1 MAEHFNKHKTRHI
14 VTLFGAV
21 LGGVT
26 IAKAELIQ
34 VNYLSYGLLAD
45 GAMRVVLAN
54 GKITLLPGE
63 TYTVLDGQ
71 LYVEST
77 ELEKLRAG
85 ELPGTTTSDAYG
97 FDGFGSDEILTGKAS
112 ASQLG
117 WWEKAADF
125 VISPPILVSGGAV
138 MVGVGAVAL
147 TDLFAFADDDET
159 PVVDQGIRSQ
169 TTAEGEQFT
178 FTIPSNAFT
187 DDKTTLT
194 YTASN
199 LPQGLSFDSAT
210 RTFSGTPSKGETKVV
225 AVTATDTVGQSVTTT
240 FQIAVT
246 NENDAPK
253 LANGATDPYTLTS
266 QNGFLINKGD
276 SFEFDLNKI
285 VEDEESDDLTFTT
298 TTDLPTGYTLGLS
311 GIFSGPVPSNLEDV
325 RIDVAVTDSNVG
337 SLNFDLILN
346 IVDPLGG

>member
-1 MAEHFNKHKTRHI
+1 MAEHFNRHKSRRI
-14 VTLFGAV
+14 VTVFGAC

-45 GAMRVVLAN
+45 GTMRVVLAN
-54 GKITLLPGE
+54 GKITLLPSE

-77 ELEKLRAG
+77 ELEKLRG
-85 ELPGTTTSDAYG
+85 PELPGATTSDAYG
-97 FDGFGSDEILTGKAS
+97 FGGFGSDEILTGKAS
-112 ASQLG
+112 ASQPG

-178 FTIPSNAFT
+178 FTIPSNAFK

-194 YTASN
+194 YAASN

-210 RTFSGTPSKGETKVV
+210 RTFSGTPSKGGTTVV

-240 FQIAVT
+240 FQITVT

-253 LANGATDPYTLTS
+253 LANGATSPYTLASYLGSPIRKEDT
-266 QNGFLINKGD
+266 
-276 SFEFDLNKI
+276 FEFDLTKI
-285 VEDEESDDLTFTT
+285 VEDEEGDDLTFTT
-298 TTDLPTGYTLGLS
+298 NTDLPSDYTLS
-311 GIFSGPVPSNLEDV
+311 PKGIFSGTVPADAKDV
-325 RIDVAVTDSNVG
+325 TINVLVDDDNG
-337 SLNFDLILN
+337 GLLNFGLILD
-346 IVDPLGG
+346 IFDG

>member
-21 LGGVT
+21 FGGVT

-54 GKITLLPGE
+54 GKITLLPSE

-169 TTAEGEQFT
+169 TIAEGEQFT

>member
-21 LGGVT
+21 FGGVT

-54 GKITLLPGE
+54 GKITLLPSE

-112 ASQLG
+112 ASQPG

-178 FTIPSNAFT
+178 FTIPSNAFK

-253 LANGATDPYTLTS
+253 LANGATDPYTLAS

-285 VEDEESDDLTFTT
+285 VEDEEGDDLIFIPKN
-298 TTDLPTGYTLGLS
+298 DLPFDYTLS
-311 GIFSGPVPSNLEDV
+311 PKGIFSGKVPADAKDV
-325 RIDVAVTDSNVG
+325 TINVLVDDDNG
-337 SLNFDLILN
+337 GLLNFGLILD
-346 IVDPLGG
+346 IFDG